1 MMFAVISSYR
11 FIVLRTKI
19 GLKNFVVEKM
29 ALLLDRSLT
38 QRNVRAFLRQRNEDL
53 YDVAISC
60 ETSEKTDRALKYLT
74 EEGFAEGGPPSKDL
88 ILKEGQPLFIKFRGN
103 VQCVDEKPKLNLIF
117 NTHIKC
123 RTDLKVMELD
133 TFAQKG
139 LPCYRGFAQVF
150 TRALVPK
157 PVQEGTTRKPNEPP
171 EMVEAEILLAELLI
185 EIPKVTGKLS
195 PFLSEI
201 CKVQNVEKQFYQNKY
216 TCVKWI
222 LNKQYSFGS
231 YRYYGYRF

>member
-1 MMFAVISSYR
+1 M
-11 FIVLRTKI
+11 LRTKT
-19 GLKNFVVEKM
+19 GLKNFAVEKM
-29 ALLLDRSLT
+29 ASLLDRSIT

-53 YDVAISC
+53 YDVAVAC
-60 ETSEKTDRALKYLT
+60 ETTEKTERALQRLT

-88 ILKEGQPLFIKFRGN
+88 ILTEGQSLYLRFRGN
-103 VQCVDEKPKLNLIF
+103 VKCVNDKPRLDLIF
-117 NTHIKC
+117 NTHIKS

-157 PVQEGTTRKPNEPP
+157 PIQEESTRKPNEPP

-185 EIPKVTGKLS
+185 EIPKV
-195 PFLSEI
+195 
-201 CKVQNVEKQFYQNKY
+201 NKD
-216 TCVKWI
+216 W
-222 LNKQYSFGS
+222 FS
-231 YRYYGYRF
+231 YVMRGEEGV